1 MQIHNN
7 RTDDYGH
14 QDGVQ
19 ANKEDSIKI
28 SKKLVSEIKKLIEPY
43 VQSCEE
49 YEPDKDLRINGAP
62 AVKVQNGK
70 LVIAPDIKC
79 ISKKG
84 EVFWIE
90 VKDKCQRFYQP
101 DTGADLHQVLGWYEI
116 NKELQEPVLLVFK
129 DASESECT
137 AKKLE
142 NMQQAMYDNK
152 LEIFKQRWNRF
163 SGALYGNW
171 LSKCITFSN
180 EPKYPFVTLERTRNM
195 PINIFYFHV
204 DNMLKIEDNIK
215 SIFDS
220 LTTAKNI
227 SEIKA
232 YYKQDGEVKDFIK
245 LQELSN
251 KSLNIQDKK

>member
-79 ISKKG
+79 ISK
-84 EVFWIE
+84 
-90 VKDKCQRFYQP
+90 R
-101 DTGADLHQVLGWYEI
+101 
-116 NKELQEPVLLVFK
+116 
-129 DASESECT
+129 
-137 AKKLE
+137 
-142 NMQQAMYDNK
+142 
-152 LEIFKQRWNRF
+152 
-163 SGALYGNW
+163 
-171 LSKCITFSN
+171 
-180 EPKYPFVTLERTRNM
+180 
-195 PINIFYFHV
+195 
-204 DNMLKIEDNIK
+204 
-215 SIFDS
+215 
-220 LTTAKNI
+220 
-227 SEIKA
+227 
-232 YYKQDGEVKDFIK
+232 
-245 LQELSN
+245 
-251 KSLNIQDKK
+251 